1 MSSKE
6 QDKKEDPDIA
16 IIKARKMKELWKQAA
31 LERSKAAQKEQGQKA
46 RIKTDRE
53 IVSDLLYDR
62 GEEVLRLAEIQF
74 PSQTRMIINRIAD
87 LTKSG
92 EIQQRISGGELLMLF
107 RSIGINVREIRLSK
121 SKIMANW
128 FQSQRNLRR
137 KIKKT
142 RAGDNSKHSILL
154 SLLYYCSQFPAN
166 LRTYK
171 TV

>member
-6 QDKKEDPDIA
+6 QDKKDDPDIA

-31 LERSKAAQKEQGQKA
+31 ALERSKAAQKEQRQKA

-62 GEEVLRLAEIQF
+62 GEEVLKLAEIQF
-74 PSQTRMIINRIAD
+74 PSQTSMIIKRIAD

-107 RSIGINVREIRLSK
+107 RSIGINVRVNTTI
-121 SKIMANW
+121 KIEDHGKLV
-128 FQSQRNLRR
+128 SVSEKL
-137 KIKKT
+137 KKENQE
-142 RAGDNSKHSILL
+142 DNSGK
-154 SLLYYCSQFPAN
+154 
-166 LRTYK
+166 
-171 TV
+171 

>member
-6 QDKKEDPDIA
+6 QDKKDDPDIA

-31 LERSKAAQKEQGQKA
+31 ALERSKAAQKEQWQKA

-62 GEEVLRLAEIQF
+62 GEEVLKLAEIQF
-74 PSQTRMIINRIAD
+74 PSQTSMIIKRIAD

-107 RSIGINVREIRLSK
+107 RSIGINVRVNTTI
-121 SKIMANW
+121 KIEDHGKLV
-128 FQSQRNLRR
+128 SVSEKL
-137 KIKKT
+137 KKENQE
-142 RAGDNSKHSILL
+142 DNSGK
-154 SLLYYCSQFPAN
+154 
-166 LRTYK
+166 
-171 TV
+171 